1 MIVKKMKRTNF
12 SKSKTVMISELVDYI
27 FATHDDHGKEKL
39 AHVGALNFLT
49 RTRAAQK
56 NEMIALA
63 EESIQSKMPVAHW
76 VLSWKDGE
84 QPTPEKVD
92 FTVQYFLQ
100 LMEWKEH
107 QAFYAVHKNT
117 SNLHVHI
124 LVNRVNP
131 DTLKVHRPNRG
142 FDIDRA
148 HLAIAK
154 LERIQGWASEE
165 NSTYEPSLSGNFLTL
180 SKRDYPKLCPAAET
194 LENATGEKSA
204 QRIARERGLSIIKD
218 ATSWRELHE
227 GLAAVG
233 MRFEKKGS
241 GALVWVDD
249 VAVKASS
256 VDRAFSMPKLVKR
269 LGEFEEGDS
278 PSERTTFNPEPV
290 TEAETM
296 FKEDWQEYQQE
307 RSAEKK
313 KRTLILQQK
322 KDAFQRWEDE
332 RKARQHGAH
341 RKLSRHGLP
350 IMNIGRH
357 FLKEQQAQ
365 EKRKIRQVVESQGRP
380 CIETQ
385 SFRHWLA
392 RNGSRKSILWRQR
405 KRLIS
410 GLHIEK
416 FTFSRTS
423 DFRPYYEG
431 YLQKA
436 QKKLGER
443 ADGSRIDA
451 EIALRMRLDGYDVN
465 TSINTILNASKW
477 AVQRTTR
484 EAKLEYASRIARVS
498 FGTVG
503 DVTIARL
510 KAEEER
516 RKRNTSRSEES
527 EGCAPSPRMR

>member
-12 SKSKTVMISELVDYI
+12 SKSKAVMISELVDYI
-27 FATHDDHGKEKL
+27 FATHDDQGKEKL
-39 AHVGALNFLT
+39 THFGAMNFLT
-49 RTRAAQK
+49 TTRAAQK
-56 NEMIALA
+56 NEMIALF
-63 EESIQSKMPVAHW
+63 EESIQCKMPVAHW

-92 FTVQYFLQ
+92 FAVRYFLQ

-107 QAFYAVHKNT
+107 QTIYAVHKNT
-117 SNLHVHI
+117 ENLHVHI
-124 LVNRVNP
+124 LVNRVHP
-131 DTLKVHRPNRG
+131 DTLKVHRPNRS

-165 NSTYEPSLSGNFLTL
+165 NCVYEPSLSGNFLTL
-180 SKRDYPKLCPAAET
+180 SKRDYPKLCPVAES

-204 QRIARERGLSIIKD
+204 QRIARERGHSIIKD

-233 MRFEKKGS
+233 LRFEKKGS
-241 GALVWVDD
+241 GALVWVDE
-249 VAVKASS
+249 VAVEASS
-256 VDRAFSMPKLVKR
+256 VDRSFSMPKLVKR

-296 FKEDWQEYQQE
+296 FKDEWQEYQQE
-307 RSAEKK
+307 QTAEKK
-313 KRTLILQQK
+313 KRALIQNRK
-322 KDAFQRWEDE
+322 KDAFQRWEEE
-332 RKARQHGAH
+332 RKARKHGVY
-341 RKLSRHGLP
+341 RKLSRYGLP

-365 EKRKIRQVVESQGRP
+365 EKRKFRQAVESQGRP

-392 RNGSRKSILWRQR
+392 LNGSRKYILWRQR
-405 KRLIS
+405 KRRIP

-416 FTFSRTS
+416 FTFSGTS

-436 QKKLGER
+436 QKKLGEHS
-443 ADGSRIDA
+443 DGSRIDA
-451 EIALRMRLDGYDVN
+451 EIALRMRLDGYDIN
-465 TSINTILNASKW
+465 TSINTILAESEW
-477 AVQRTTR
+477 AKLRTTR
-484 EAKLEYASRIARVS
+484 EERLEYASRIARVS

-503 DVTIARL
+503 DVTIAKQ

-516 RKRNTSRSEES
+516 RKRSISRSEES
-527 EGCAPSPRMR
+527 KGYAFSPRMR